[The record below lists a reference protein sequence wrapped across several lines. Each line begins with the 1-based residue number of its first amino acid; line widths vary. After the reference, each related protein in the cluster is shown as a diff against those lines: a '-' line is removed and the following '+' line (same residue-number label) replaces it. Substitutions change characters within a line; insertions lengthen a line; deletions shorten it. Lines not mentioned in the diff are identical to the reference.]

1 MEISQLALKRL
12 FHRAGIKRI
21 SNKSY
26 DKLYD
31 MINLFTN
38 NILDK
43 SITLINNR
51 QNNILNSED
60 IYKGYNVSKLLTIIE
75 NENGSNQEGGE
86 YIGYCDN
93 ELAQCGIQKGGE
105 YIGYCDNELAQC
117 GIQKGGGDYFFS
129 IPTTQFNRLIKKN
142 LESFNSQKITK
153 SALQQFQY
161 LMETSIVNSLIEKNK
176 GNSKVFHF
184 E

>member
-31 MINLFTN
+31 MINLFVS

-43 SITLINNR
+43 SITLSNKR
-51 QNNILNSED
+51 QNNTLNSDD
-60 IYKGYNVSKLLTIIE
+60 IYKGYNVSNLLKIIE
-75 NENGSNQEGGE
+75 NESDVEQEGGS
-86 YIGYCDN
+86 YTGYCDS
-93 ELAQCGIQKGGE
+93 EPSQCGIQK
-105 YIGYCDNELAQC
+105 
-117 GIQKGGGDYFFS
+117 GGDYFFS
-129 IPTTQFNRLIKKN
+129 IPNTQFNRLIKKR
-142 LESFNSQKITK
+142 LQFYNSHKITK
-153 SALQQFQY
+153 SAIQHLQY
-161 LMETSIVNSLIEKNK
+161 LTETSIVNSLVEKNK

>member
-26 DKLYD
+26 DKLYG
-31 MINLFTN
+31 MINLFVS

-43 SITLINNR
+43 SIILSNNR
-51 QNNILNSED
+51 QNNTLNSDD
-60 IYKGYNVSKLLTIIE
+60 IYKGYNVNNLLTIIE
-75 NENGSNQEGGE
+75 NESETSQEGGAYTE
-86 YIGYCDN
+86 YCDSDPS
-93 ELAQCGIQKGGE
+93 QK
-105 YIGYCDNELAQC
+105 
-117 GIQKGGGDYFFS
+117 GGDYFFS
-129 IPTTQFNRLIKKN
+129 IPNTQFNRLIKKK
-142 LESFNSQKITK
+142 LESYSSHNITK
-153 SALQQFQY
+153 SALQQLQY
-161 LMETSIVNSLIEKNK
+161 LTEISIVNNLVEKNK

>member
-26 DKLYD
+26 DKLYG
-31 MINLFTN
+31 MLNLFVS

-43 SITLINNR
+43 SVTLSNNR
-51 QNNILNSED
+51 QNNTLNSDD
-60 IYKGYNVSKLLTIIE
+60 IYKGYYVSNLLTIIE
-75 NENGSNQEGGE
+75 NESDINQEGGE
-86 YIGYCDN
+86 YTGYCDS
-93 ELAQCGIQKGGE
+93 EPSQCGILKGGEYTGYCDSEPSQCGIQK
-105 YIGYCDNELAQC
+105 
-117 GIQKGGGDYFFS
+117 GGDYFFS
-129 IPTTQFNRLIKKN
+129 IPNTQFNRLIKKR
-142 LESFNSQKITK
+142 LESYNSQKITK
-153 SALQQFQY
+153 SALQQLQY
-161 LMETSIVNSLIEKNK
+161 LTETSIVNSLVDKNK